1 MASIQERFDQQGFQM
16 LQKLETTLLDPKS
29 EALQDVCKFYGAD
42 LNQDRLE
49 TQLKVLHSTHG
60 PDTGLTDFKSVVSY
74 LKELNS
80 VEKEFYSEV
89 IKVAKLILVMPTTNA
104 LSERS
109 FSGLRRIKTWLRTT
123 TNQVRLN
130 SCMTLHVHKSR
141 TDSLPLLQIGNEFIQ
156 RNSSRIHIFGQY
168 DQ

>member
-1 MASIQERFDQQGFQM
+1 M
-16 LQKLETTLLDPKS
+16 L
-29 EALQDVCKFYGAD
+29 
-42 LNQDRLE
+42 
-49 TQLKVLHSTHG
+49 HITHG

-89 IKVAKLILVMPTTNA
+89 IKVAKLILVMPATNA
-104 LSERS
+104 L
-109 FSGLRRIKTWLRTT
+109 SGLRRIKTWLRTT

-130 SCMTLHVHKSR
+130 STLHVHKSR

-156 RNSSRIHIFGQY
+156 RNSSRIHVFGQY
-168 DQ
+168 DQYNESRMT